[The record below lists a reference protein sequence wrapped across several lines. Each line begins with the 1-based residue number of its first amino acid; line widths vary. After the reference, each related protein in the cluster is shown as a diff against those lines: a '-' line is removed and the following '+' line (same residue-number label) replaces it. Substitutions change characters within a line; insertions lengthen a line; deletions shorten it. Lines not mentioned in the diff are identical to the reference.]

1 MPQTSMIGPVVRQL
15 RQERNLSQEALAS
28 SARVSSGYLS
38 KLERGL
44 YKAPSYEV
52 LSRIAAALAMPPVEL
67 YRAAGI
73 EHLMEGPDARLE
85 PLLETFAPKMADLPK
100 RDRDIIMSEIRRIF
114 REEEEAEP

>member
-15 RQERNLSQEALAS
+15 RQERHLSQEALAS

-52 LSRIAAALAMPPVEL
+52 LSRIAAALSLPPIEL

-73 EHLMEGPDARLE
+73 EHLMVGKDPRLE
-85 PLLETFAPKMADLPK
+85 PLLETFAPKLEELPK
-100 RDRDIIMSEIRRIF
+100 RDRDLIMSEIRRVF
-114 REEEEAEP
+114 REEEEAKR